1 MSTGEEGGRG
11 GFKVQFMTEEGGRRW
26 DGGVENKNSEQGDD
40 IAGWAR
46 SGVLSARVVLIIAT
60 VLIVIL
66 VVIIIIQLLV
76 IVVVIV

>member
-11 GFKVQFMTEEGGRRW
+11 GFKVQFMTEEGGQRW

-40 IAGWAR
+40 IAGRAR

-66 VVIIIIQLLV
+66 VVIIIIQLFV